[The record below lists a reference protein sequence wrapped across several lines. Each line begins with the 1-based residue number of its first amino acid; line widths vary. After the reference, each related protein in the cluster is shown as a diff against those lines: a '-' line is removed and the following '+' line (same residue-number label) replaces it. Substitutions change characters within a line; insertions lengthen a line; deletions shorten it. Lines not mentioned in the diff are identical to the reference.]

1 MEGGIHTLMESKAFR
16 FACWIII
23 IFLIIY
29 LGSLVNFIFRPI
41 AVLFQTL
48 FAPIVIALII
58 YYLLRP
64 FVNILSKKIH
74 RGVSILIVFL
84 VLIGLLTSAVLY
96 IGPIIQNQ
104 IMSFVNNIPRYANM
118 VQEFFEGLQEQPAFQ
133 NVLDSM
139 DFSLENISNTLS
151 ENLQGYLESAVDS
164 IGSFIGA
171 VANFVIVVVIIP
183 FVLFYMLKEGNKAP
197 MMVINQFPAREQEE
211 GKRVLSDLDNA
222 LSSYIQGQLLVSAC
236 VGVLCL
242 IWYLILGLDYA
253 LILAL
258 VALFTNVIPF
268 IGPWIG
274 TAPAVVVALFDS
286 PFTALLVIGGV
297 VIIQQIESNVFSP
310 QIMGR
315 QLAVH
320 PLTIIF
326 VLLVASQLAGFIG
339 ILLAVPTY
347 AVGKVIVQHTYR
359 LIRIRMRSTPKKV

>member
-1 MEGGIHTLMESKAFR
+1 MMDNKAFR
-16 FACWIII
+16 FASWIIVI
-23 IFLIIY
+23 LLIIY

-64 FVNILSKKIH
+64 FVNILSKKLH
-74 RGVSILIVFL
+74 RGLSILIVFL
-84 VLIGLLTSAVLY
+84 VLIGIATGALLYV
-96 IGPIIQNQ
+96 GPILQNQ
-104 IMSFVNNIPRYANM
+104 IMSFFDNVPRYANT
-118 VQEFFEGLQEQPAFQ
+118 VQSFVEDLQEQPAFQ
-133 NVLDSM
+133 NIVEQM
-139 DFSLENISNTLS
+139 DFSFENISNTIT
-151 ENLQGYLESAVDS
+151 ENLEGYLQSAVDS
-164 IGSFIGA
+164 IGSFISA
-171 VANFVIVVVIIP
+171 IANFVIVAVIIP
-183 FVLFYMLKEGNKAP
+183 FVLFYMLKDGKKAP

-211 GKRVLSDLDNA
+211 GNRVLSDLDSA
-222 LSSYIQGQLLVSAC
+222 LSGYIQGQILVSAC

-242 IWYLILGLDYA
+242 IWYLIIGLDYA

-274 TAPAVVVALFDS
+274 TAPAVVVALFHS

-297 VIIQQIESNVFSP
+297 VVIQQIESNVFSP

-315 QLAVH
+315 QLSVH

-326 VLLVASQLAGFIG
+326 VLLVASQLAGFVG

-359 LIRIRMRSTPKKV
+359 LIRIRMRSRPKRV

>member
-1 MEGGIHTLMESKAFR
+1 MMDSKAFR
-16 FACWIII
+16 FACWIIV

-74 RGVSILIVFL
+74 RGISILIVFL
-84 VLIGLLTSAVLY
+84 VLIGLATAGILY

-104 IMSFVNNIPRYANM
+104 IMTFVNNVPRYANTM
-118 VQEFFEGLQEQPAFQ
+118 QEFFMNLQEQQAFQ
-133 NVLDSM
+133 NLLEFTN
-139 DFSLENISNTLS
+139 FSLNDLS
-151 ENLQGYLESAVDS
+151 STITENLEGYIESIIDS

-171 VANFVIVVVIIP
+171 VANIVIVAVIIP
-183 FVLFYMLKEGNKAP
+183 FVLFYMLKDGKKAP

-211 GKRVLSDLDNA
+211 GNRVLTDLDNA
-222 LSSYIQGQLLVSAC
+222 LSGYIQGQILVSAC
-236 VGVLCL
+236 VGILCL
-242 IWYLILGLDYA
+242 IFYLIIGLDYA

-286 PFTALLVIGGV
+286 PFLALAVILGV
-297 VIIQQIESNVFSP
+297 VIIQQVESNVLSP

-315 QLAVH
+315 QLSVH

-359 LIRIRMRSTPKKV
+359 LIRIRMRSKPTKA